1 MEAKPSTRHNC
12 KEIMERMH
20 SIIDG
25 EMTRHEKQH
34 LLAEIEG
41 CECCTEYFIKSSK
54 IKSLL
59 HLKLERKSCGEALLV
74 LIRKKI
80 HNQY

>member
-12 KEIMERMH
+12 KEVMERIH

-25 EMTRHEKQH
+25 EMTRHDRQQ
-34 LLAEIEG
+34 LLAEIEN
-41 CECCTEYFIKSSK
+41 CTHCTEHFVKSSK
-54 IKSLL
+54 IKTLL

-74 LIRKKI
+74 SIRNKI
-80 HNQY
+80 SNQH